1 MAPIDE
7 KVDAI
12 NEVINN
18 ITEEQELNNRKINY
32 FGQDK
37 YINLYVNRVGIILYY
52 IVFILLALS
61 FYLNRESYSII
72 MIVISLILFA
82 LLPFVIKYITNFAYE
97 QFLGLLKLFYKGNSL
112 YL

>member
-82 LLPFVIKYITNFAYE
+82 LLPFVIKYIANFAYE
-97 QFLGLLKLFYKGNSL
+97 QFLGLLKLFYKGNAL